1 METNKTSK
9 LSYLSYAWTVIVN
22 IFTVFVVLAIFDSV
36 YGNFETIILSIAVLI
51 YLNLTSFS
59 SLWGWQKQ
67 QELFALNDE
76 FKRIRS
82 LLKENVDED
91 DEEYEK
97 EQLENSK
104 NKFKKQQV
112 KFYINAGF
120 AFLIYVITLLNL
132 FGAL

>member
-1 METNKTSK
+1 MTESK
-9 LSYLSYAWTVIVN
+9 ISNYVGYAWTTIVN
-22 IFTVFVVLAIFDSV
+22 IFTVFVVLAIFNSV
-36 YGNFETIILSIAVLI
+36 YGSFETIILSIGVLI

-59 SLWGWQKQ
+59 SVWGWHKQ

-76 FKRIRS
+76 FKKIRK
-82 LLKENVDED
+82 LLKEKVDKD
-91 DEEYEK
+91 MEEYETEELK
-97 EQLENSK
+97 NSK

-120 AFLIYVITLLNL
+120 AFLIYIITLFNL